1 MYNTKNALILG
12 AGSTAV
18 LLAQSA
24 AAELPAGVG
33 TAITAIQTDALAMV
47 DLAWPVVSAIAVA
60 FILFKIFKRVV
71 SKV

>member
-1 MYNTKNALILG
+1 MYNRKNAMILG

-18 LLAQSA
+18 VLAQSA
-24 AAELPAGVG
+24 SADLPAGVG

>member
-1 MYNTKNALILG
+1 MYTRKNALILG
-12 AGSTAV
+12 AGSTVA

-24 AAELPAGVG
+24 SADLPAGVG

>member
-1 MYNTKNALILG
+1 MYNRKNAMILG
-12 AGSTAV
+12 AGSAAV
-18 LLAQSA
+18 VLAQSA
-24 AAELPAGVG
+24 SADLPAGVG

-47 DLAWPVVSAIAVA
+47 YLAWPVVSAIAVA

>member
-33 TAITAIQTDALAMV
+33 TAMTAISTDALAMV
-47 DLAWPVVSAIAVA
+47 DLAWPVVSAVAVA
-60 FILFKIFKRVV
+60 FVLFKIFKRVV
-71 SKV
+71 AKV

>member
-1 MYNTKNALILG
+1 MYNRKNALILG

>member
-1 MYNTKNALILG
+1 MYNRKNALILG
-12 AGSTAV
+12 AGSTAAV
-18 LLAQSA
+18 LAQSA
-24 AAELPAGVG
+24 SADLPAGVG

>member
-1 MYNTKNALILG
+1 MYNRKNALILG

-24 AAELPAGVG
+24 SAALPAGVG
-33 TAITAIQTDALAMV
+33 TAMTAIETDALAMV
-47 DLAWPVVSAIAVA
+47 DLAWPVVTAVA
-60 FILFKIFKRVV
+60 VSFILFKIFKRVV